1 MPRIPKIALPVLLM
15 TSLSACAPLSS
26 LLGEPD
32 RNIFELMP
40 AADTPMHCRARPVG
54 DLVIEEPKSRSV
66 LDTDRIM
73 IRPSALQAEYLPG
86 ARWGDTVPVTL
97 QTLLIRDF
105 SRYDAFRHVGRA
117 PVGTMSDYTVISE
130 INDFNAEASGGGAVV
145 RLSVNASVIREAD
158 ARVVA
163 QGRFTRADTSPTTRT
178 EDIVEAFDRA
188 SHGLVA
194 EMTAWGLAAMQINT
208 QNCRPR

>member
-1 MPRIPKIALPVLLM
+1 MSRTPKIALSILL
-15 TSLSACAPLSS
+15 TASLSACAPLSS

-40 AADTPMHCRARPVG
+40 EADTPLQCRSRSVA

-66 LDTDRIM
+66 LNTDRIM
-73 IRPSALQAEYLPG
+73 IRPSALQAEYLAD

-97 QTLLIRDF
+97 QTLLIRNF
-105 SRYDAFRHVGRA
+105 SRYDALRHVGRA
-117 PVGTMSDYTVISE
+117 PVGTMADYTMISE
-130 INDFNAEASGGGAVV
+130 INDFNAEASGSGAII
-145 RLSVNASVIREAD
+145 RLSVNASLIREAD

-163 QGRFTRADTSPTTRT
+163 QGRFLRAETSPTTRT

-188 SHGLVA
+188 SQSLVT
-194 EMTAWGLAAMQINT
+194 EMTAWGLGAMRVNAQD
-208 QNCRPR
+208 CRPR